1 MSTFSPDKMLYVV
14 EHGQSNHFSNLFEI
28 VSLLTSNNEN
38 QCTLQHVKFGRIQ
51 GMSTRK
57 GTIVFL
63 SDILE
68 EAKDRMLEKMKST
81 ETTKVYEE
89 NEVQSVAGILG
100 ISGIYWVY
108 A

>member
-1 MSTFSPDKMLYVV
+1 
-14 EHGQSNHFSNLFEI
+14 
-28 VSLLTSNNEN
+28 
-38 QCTLQHVKFGRIQ
+38 
-51 GMSTRK
+51 MSTRK

-100 ISGIYWVY
+100 ISGIY
-108 A
+108 